1 MRRVRRA
8 LTWLLTLPLIV
19 VGSQVAHGLAYW
31 WAYPIANVREAIIAH
46 TGHGYL
52 GYAPV
57 LLGFLAGLELLVLLV
72 LVWDSV
78 RGNVDR
84 ELPSWVFL
92 WLPLVGFVLQE
103 HLERLIAS
111 GVFPWWAVETPT
123 FWRGLVLQIPLGLLA
138 YGVARVLRR
147 AAHAVAAVIARRGHG
162 RVEVRPRSLAWTPA
176 TSVLLPRPA
185 PLALGAAGRAP
196 PSPLR

>member
-31 WAYPIANVREAIIAH
+31 WAYPIANVRDAILAH

-57 LLGFLAGLELLVLLV
+57 LFGFLAGLELLVLLV
-72 LVWDSV
+72 LVWDGV
-78 RGNVDR
+78 RGHVDR

-103 HLERLIAS
+103 HLERLMAT

-138 YGVARVLRR
+138 YAVARVLRQ
-147 AAHAVAAVIARRGHG
+147 AAHAVAAVIARRGRG
-162 RVEVRPRSLAWTPA
+162 RTEVRPRSLAWTPA
-176 TSVLLPRPA
+176 ASVLLPRPA

-196 PSPLR
+196 PPPLR